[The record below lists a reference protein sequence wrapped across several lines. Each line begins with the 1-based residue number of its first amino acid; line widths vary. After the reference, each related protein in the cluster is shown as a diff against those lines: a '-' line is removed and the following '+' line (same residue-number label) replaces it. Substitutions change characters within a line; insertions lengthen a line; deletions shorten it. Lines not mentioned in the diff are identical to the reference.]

1 MNKPLRCPHIPP
13 KLLGSE
19 NKVVTQCPAVV
30 VMGDV
35 EKSIQTLEEA
45 VDLLLVKVEALTKKE
60 QVGE

>member
-1 MNKPLRCPHIPP
+1 
-13 KLLGSE
+13 
-19 NKVVTQCPAVV
+19 VV

-35 EKSIQTLEEA
+35 EMRIQRLEEA